1 MTAVTIGFSD
11 GIEKLL
17 TWEQIFQMMLNMNQR
32 FSPGSGSPLL
42 LVGLLL
48 LAACSSSGSD
58 FGGGTSTGTGSGTA
72 GSSVSGGDT
81 SGGTGGD
88 PTGGA
93 GGNGTPGAGGNGT
106 PGAGGNVIGAGGN
119 NNGGGGAGPGT
130 GVDGGGGG
138 SPPAVCLN
146 GYKNI
151 CHEFYANDN
160 SRNQINYV
168 NQFTSTNIPAGSFGT
183 CQSVTRPRT
192 PRTIEIVKNTMA
204 KSGQAILASLNKG
217 FAEFD
222 TTDGTKLVSVLTQTG
237 NVTGACRLP
246 DGSTALGMGSNVPPI
261 IRIVSSTGATLR
273 QFNIPTGG
281 ELRAIN
287 RNPADGHFWF
297 SKTETIYETDDQGN
311 QLWQGYMGVGT
322 KGYAVWWREGGG
334 AYATTGEPASIVEV
348 NNVGVQGTVVNT
360 TGGQT
365 VFPFLDFFSGFVR
378 LKNGNYIVAN
388 WLGHLATPSPDAAQV
403 VEFAAPCGVNAQGLG
418 VLGPCAAPKNEVV
431 WQWECPTCPMK
442 NQTLSRQITN
452 VYVLR

>member
-1 MTAVTIGFSD
+1 
-11 GIEKLL
+11 
-17 TWEQIFQMMLNMNQR
+17 MLNMNQR
-32 FSPGSGSPLL
+32 FSLGSGSFLS

-72 GSSVSGGDT
+72 GSSASGGAT

-106 PGAGGNVIGAGGN
+106 SGAGGNGTSGAGGTVIGAGGN
-119 NNGGGGAGPGT
+119 SNGGGGAGPGT
-130 GVDGGGGG
+130 GVGGSGG
-138 SPPAVCLN
+138 SPPAACLN
-146 GYKNI
+146 GYKGI

-168 NQFTSTNIPAGSFGT
+168 NQFTSTNPGGVVWHVPVGDTTENS
-183 CQSVTRPRT
+183 

-273 QFNIPTGG
+273 QFNIPAGG

-348 NNVGVQGTVVNT
+348 NNVGPQGTIVNT

-403 VEFAAPCGVNAQGLG
+403 VEFAAPCGVDAQGLG